1 MSPTR
6 NQNRVYSWQ
15 PVQQTDRT
23 VPLWFRSDAQIENLR
38 RKLMETQAGG
48 TVQSNDLP
56 SSKNDLVIWM
66 PKAMLKVTFCW
77 IDDFGSFH
85 SFTFYSFCSYFA
97 PFAQISRWQMMAS
110 PSCWRRG
117 KSYGRKATYFM
128 FGICDDIL
136 WIFFLKIWGDSA
148 TSHWCVILLFFCPQ
162 ASRDSQRWGTDPG
175 VEKNGV
181 FFMDV

>member
-1 MSPTR
+1 MRTCIHRVQIRYMYSTLFVRKWCFFLCEERMNMSPTR

-48 TVQSNDLP
+48 TVLSNDLP

-85 SFTFYSFCSYFA
+85 SFTFYSYSFYSHFA

-117 KSYGRKATYFM
+117 NLMVVKQPISCLGFVMTFYG
-128 FGICDDIL
+128 
-136 WIFFLKIWGDSA
+136 FF
-148 TSHWCVILLFFCPQ
+148 F
-162 ASRDSQRWGTDPG
+162 
-175 VEKNGV
+175 
-181 FFMDV
+181 

>member
-1 MSPTR
+1 MNMSPTR

-85 SFTFYSFCSYFA
+85 SFTFYSFYSHFA

-117 KSYGRKATYFM
+117 NLMVVKQPISCLGFVMTFYGF
-128 FGICDDIL
+128 
-136 WIFFLKIWGDSA
+136 FFLRYGA
-148 TSHWCVILLFFCPQ
+148 F
-162 ASRDSQRWGTDPG
+162 
-175 VEKNGV
+175 
-181 FFMDV
+181 

>member
-77 IDDFGSFH
+77 IDDLGSFH
-85 SFTFYSFCSYFA
+85 SFTFYSFYSILILLHLLKFQGDKWWPHQA
-97 PFAQISRWQMMAS
+97 ADGEANLMV
-110 PSCWRRG
+110 G
-117 KSYGRKATYFM
+117 KQPIIM

-136 WIFFLKIWGDSA
+136 WIFFLRYGA
-148 TSHWCVILLFFCPQ
+148 F
-162 ASRDSQRWGTDPG
+162 
-175 VEKNGV
+175 
-181 FFMDV
+181 